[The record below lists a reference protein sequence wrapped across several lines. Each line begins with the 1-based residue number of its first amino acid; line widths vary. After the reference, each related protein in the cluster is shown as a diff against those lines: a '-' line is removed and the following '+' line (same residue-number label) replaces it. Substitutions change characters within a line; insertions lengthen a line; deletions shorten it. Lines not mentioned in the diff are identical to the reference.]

1 MTQSQQAQD
10 SGSTAYAV
18 SARDV
23 QAALIAAV
31 YFFFVLGSYYLVRP
45 VREQLGAAAGG
56 SDVLPWLWTGTFV
69 ATLVLTPFY
78 GAIVARYPRRIFIPI
93 AYAFFAIGMI
103 AFSSI
108 ASSEH
113 PSTALAIAFY
123 IWVSVFNLFVVAV
136 FWSFMADLFTDVQA
150 RRLFG
155 PIGVGGT
162 LGAIAGPTVAK
173 TLVADIGVSGLLWL
187 SSGALIAA
195 LLCVL
200 LLSHWAR
207 RHGRRDANIAERPMG
222 GGWWAGAKAVWQDPF
237 MRAMAILMLLAD
249 VIGTMLYAL
258 NSDIA
263 RDTLSTAVA
272 RTEYFAGIDQA
283 ANLLQIVYQLIVAP
297 LLLVRFGPLAA
308 MLLHCAVNVVVLSMV
323 GFMPG
328 AEITMVAMIVSR
340 AGAYGLLQPAREGL
354 YTRVPRE
361 LRYKAKA
368 FIDTAIWRAG
378 DVATSFG
385 MNGLRAIGLGVP
397 AFAAMAVL
405 ASAASALFSW
415 HAVRHAD
422 AHRSNE

>member
-1 MTQSQQAQD
+1 MTQTQQAHD
-10 SGSTAYAV
+10 PATAAYTL
-18 SARDV
+18 SMRDV
-23 QAALIAAV
+23 QAALIAAI
-31 YFFFVLGSYYLVRP
+31 YFFFVLGSYYIVRP

-69 ATLVLTPFY
+69 ATIVLTPLY

-93 AYAFFAIGMI
+93 AYAFFALGMV
-103 AFSSI
+103 AFSTI
-108 ASSEH
+108 ASAEQ
-113 PSTALAIAFY
+113 PSTWSAIAFY

-136 FWSFMADLFTDVQA
+136 FWSFMADLFTDAQA

-155 PIGVGGT
+155 PIGMGGT

-173 TLVADIGVSGLLWL
+173 MVVGDIGISGLLWL
-187 SSGALIAA
+187 SSGALLAA
-195 LLCVL
+195 LACVL
-200 LLSHWAR
+200 LLSHWAKR
-207 RHGRRDANIAERPMG
+207 YGRRDAAIAERPMG
-222 GGWWAGAKAVWQDPF
+222 GGWWAGAKAVWADPF

-249 VIGTMLYAL
+249 VIGTMLYSL

-263 RDTLSTAVA
+263 RDTLTTAVA
-272 RTEYFAGIDQA
+272 RTEYFASIDVA
-283 ANLLQIVYQLIVAP
+283 TNALTFVYQIAVAP

-308 MLLHCAVNVVVLSMV
+308 MLLHCAVNVVVLSLV
-323 GFMPG
+323 GLMPG
-328 AEITMVAMIVSR
+328 AEITMVAMILSR

-385 MNGLRAIGLGVP
+385 MIGLRAIGFGVP

-405 ASAASALFSW
+405 ASAVSGLFSW

-422 AHRSNE
+422 AYRSNE